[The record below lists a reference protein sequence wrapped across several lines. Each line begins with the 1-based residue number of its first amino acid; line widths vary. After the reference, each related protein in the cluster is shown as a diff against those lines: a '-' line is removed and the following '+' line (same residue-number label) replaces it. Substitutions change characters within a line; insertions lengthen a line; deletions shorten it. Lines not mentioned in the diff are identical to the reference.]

1 MLLIKSGEGFGK
13 IDQLDVL
20 ISEVLDWV
28 FALRS
33 EGIWQSLFRLWP
45 LRGGPRTALH

>member
-20 ISEVLDWV
+20 SSEVLDWV

-33 EGIWQSLFRLWP
+33 EGIWP